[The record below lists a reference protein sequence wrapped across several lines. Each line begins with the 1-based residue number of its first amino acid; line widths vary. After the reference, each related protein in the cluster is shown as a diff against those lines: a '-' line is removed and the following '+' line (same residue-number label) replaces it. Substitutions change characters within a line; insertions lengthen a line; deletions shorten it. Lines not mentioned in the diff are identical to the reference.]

1 MIELHAERSPTLL
14 DLSPQTSLVPD
25 TQSGSPGFAEYLD
38 KMLGRGVFSTPF
50 QNNLRETSHE
60 PASYDVP
67 NDEGSKYDI
76 DLYGDKGG
84 EESKLSSSDN
94 KDDDRAKAAAKQD
107 AAAKASTSKK
117 DDSSAEAAHTDQSE
131 DNSKAA
137 AAVSAKLTEKKSAD
151 NTDADEKQTI
161 VKGEKSSSNSRVAG
175 EGRDSG
181 EVRIFNKT
189 SGEKTEHVFEARIA
203 KDGKQEAVEKGSKE
217 ELLGKQEFVVDKDS
231 SKDADSLDSREL
243 TLKHGKGML
252 AESAAVKDAES
263 VVVKERLAV
272 EAADGAT
279 MDAAKSKARSEVD
292 STQTQRD
299 DQKADA
305 LAQLATTEGRDE
317 KAERVAA
324 ASAGSV
330 AGDKPE
336 GENGGARLRNRTELV
351 VDLSKYDTKGES
363 DKTGNNQS
371 GGESRGGEQDA
382 RNSFASRL
390 EGFGGNDSSTGR
402 SGTMSSDFA
411 SQLSRRLQGDAGAE
425 IVRHAH
431 MVVRGK
437 ESGDMRLVL
446 RPDNLGSVR
455 VRMQMEDGLITVRFL
470 VENNGVRQALE
481 QNLVGLQQAFKDAGL
496 ETGGIDV
503 SVGNGGNS
511 DTEQHDH
518 GDTTRRDIHRLAAAV
533 PGVSEFGF
541 SEHAVDLIA

>member
-1 MIELHAERSPTLL
+1 
-14 DLSPQTSLVPD
+14 
-25 TQSGSPGFAEYLD
+25 
-38 KMLGRGVFSTPF
+38 
-50 QNNLRETSHE
+50 
-60 PASYDVP
+60 
-67 NDEGSKYDI
+67 
-76 DLYGDKGG
+76 
-84 EESKLSSSDN
+84 
-94 KDDDRAKAAAKQD
+94 AAV
-107 AAAKASTSKK
+107 
-117 DDSSAEAAHTDQSE
+117 
-131 DNSKAA
+131 
-137 AAVSAKLTEKKSAD
+137 AVSAESTEKKSAD
-151 NTDADEKQTI
+151 NTDAAEKQSI
-161 VKGEKSSSNSRVAG
+161 VQGEKTNSNSKATG
-175 EGRDSG
+175 KGRDGG
-181 EVRIFNKT
+181 EVGISNKT
-189 SGEKTEHVFEARIA
+189 SGEKTKHVFEARVSE
-203 KDGKQEAVEKGSKE
+203 DGKREAVEKGGKE
-217 ELLGKQEFVVDKDS
+217 KLLGKQEFVVDRDS
-231 SKDADSLDSREL
+231 SKDANSLDSREL
-243 TLKHGKGML
+243 LLKHGKGTL
-252 AESAAVKDAES
+252 AESIA
-263 VVVKERLAV
+263 VKERLAV
-272 EAADGAT
+272 EAAEDIKTDDAT
-279 MDAAKSKARSEVD
+279 SKTRAETD
-292 STQTQRD
+292 SAQTQRKN
-299 DQKADA
+299 QKADA
-305 LAQLATTEGRDE
+305 LARLATTEGRDE

-336 GENGGARLRNRTELV
+336 GENGGARLRNRNELV

-402 SGTMSSDFA
+402 SGTTGSDFA

-496 ETGGIDV
+496 ETGGLEV